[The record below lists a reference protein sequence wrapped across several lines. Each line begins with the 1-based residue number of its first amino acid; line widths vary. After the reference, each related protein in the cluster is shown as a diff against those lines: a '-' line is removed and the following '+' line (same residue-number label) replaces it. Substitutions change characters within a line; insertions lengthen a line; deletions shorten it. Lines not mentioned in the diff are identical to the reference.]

1 MYTVSDLRKGL
12 KIEIDGDPY
21 VVTEFQF
28 VKPGKGQSLYRCK
41 IRNLISGG
49 TIDRTY
55 RAAEKIDKPD
65 MSERDLVYS
74 YPEGDHYVFMDDNY
88 EQVLI
93 GADVLGDQAVFLQED
108 IQVKILFHNNRPIEV
123 TLPNF
128 IERDIVETEP
138 GARGDTA
145 TNVMKP
151 AVVEG
156 GYEVTVPLF
165 VNQGDRIRID
175 TRTGKYADRVS
186 KG

>member
-1 MYTVSDLRKGL
+1 
-12 KIEIDGDPY
+12 
-21 VVTEFQF
+21 
-28 VKPGKGQSLYRCK
+28 
-41 IRNLISGG
+41 
-49 TIDRTY
+49 
-55 RAAEKIDKPD
+55 
-65 MSERDLVYS
+65 
-74 YPEGDHYVFMDDNY
+74 
-88 EQVLI
+88 VLI

-165 VNQGDRIRID
+165 VSQGDRIRID